1 MARAV
6 GQAITALLV
15 MGVAGSG
22 KSTIAA
28 LMAGRLGWIFRDAD
42 DFHPPENVAKMSAG
56 VPLTDA
62 DRKPWLAAI
71 AAWID
76 ERRARGEKGVV
87 TCSALKRAYRDALIG
102 AREDVRLVFLEG
114 GRELI
119 GARMAARRD
128 HFMPTALLDSQF
140 ATLEPPGPDEAPV
153 VVHVGGTPETIVEAI
168 LAAVDLA
175 PVAKV

>member
-1 MARAV
+1 MAARGADV
-6 GQAITALLV
+6 SALLV

-28 LMAGRLGWIFRDAD
+28 LMAGRLGWTFRDAD

-62 DRKPWLAAI
+62 DREPWLAAI

-76 ERRARGEKGVV
+76 EKRATGRKGVV
-87 TCSALKRAYRDALIG
+87 TCSALKRAYRDVLIG
-102 AREDVRLVFLEG
+102 GRDDVRLVFLQG
-114 GRELI
+114 DRALV

-140 ATLEPPGPDEAPV
+140 ATLEAPTPDEQPV
-153 VVHVGGTPETIVEAI
+153 VVHVGGAPEEIVAAI
-168 LAAVDLA
+168 LSALDLA
-175 PVAKV
+175 PVTKA

>member
-1 MARAV
+1 MPRAV
-6 GQAITALLV
+6 GQAIRALVV

-22 KSTIAA
+22 KSTVAA
-28 LMAGRLGWIFRDAD
+28 MMAGRLGWAFRDAD

-56 VPLTDA
+56 VPLTDE

-76 ERRARGEKGVV
+76 ARRAQGEQGVV
-87 TCSALKRAYRDALIG
+87 TCSALKRVYRDALIG
-102 AREDVRLVFLEG
+102 GRADVRLVFLEG
-114 GRELI
+114 GRDLI

-140 ATLEPPGPDEAPV
+140 ATLEPPGPEEEPV
-153 VVHVGGTPETIVEAI
+153 TVHVGASPEAIVEAI
-168 LAAVDLA
+168 LSALDLA
-175 PVAKV
+175 PVAKA